1 MKSLDV
7 KHQFINLRAKDE
19 SYDKISNK
27 LNVSKQTLITWN
39 KEFYNELQNLKAI
52 ELDSIRQ
59 KYKLSKVER
68 MKTLSELFQKLKNE
82 LYERNLKDITT
93 DKLYMLLMK
102 MDDKLQIELN
112 NIKIIVENDEF
123 LSEFK
128 LYRNINI

>member
-59 KYKLSKVER
+59 QYKLSKVER
-68 MKTLSELFQKLKNE
+68 MKILSELFQKLKKE
-82 LYERNLKDITT
+82 LYERNLWAQK
-93 DKLYMLLMK
+93 
-102 MDDKLQIELN
+102 IE
-112 NIKIIVENDEF
+112 
-123 LSEFK
+123 
-128 LYRNINI
+128 Y